1 MKKLNDNEE
10 NQSNTAMIGAIASIM
25 IICLF
30 GIFCYFCFFKKDSY
44 SLPTE
49 SVSKTKVQM
58 LCTPDDLEKA
68 LKSGVMAEGIAIKP
82 KKKKHSNQ
90 ENSSSESSSD
100 DDSAASARSNFS
112 QSDVKRIQK
121 GKKVS
126 DQHLTAAIVKANTN
140 NKVEPIDAEMERRMS
155 ASGTTFFAKT
165 VPKKHRG
172 QP

>member
-1 MKKLNDNEE
+1 
-10 NQSNTAMIGAIASIM
+10 MIGAIASIM

-112 QSDVKRIQK
+112 QSEVKRIQK

-126 DQHLTAAIVKANTN
+126 DQHLTAAIVKAEKAYGIMAPTIR
-140 NKVEPIDAEMERRMS
+140 P
-155 ASGTTFFAKT
+155 AKT
-165 VPKKHRG
+165 VGSSTLTAIFDSPAAAMLRTI
-172 QP
+172 